1 MGQYQLVS
9 LFEGSDYS
17 YSLSR
22 ASFERLRAWCRRQR
36 CSVLKAVPTTPRL
49 RPRTLLLSIMRST
62 LNEKL
67 LEYNSRWRQGED
79 RGCSAGNSGWL
90 EGRQLT
96 DQATMRLILCESIGS
111 SCSLPRAR
119 FGKLCMDHFCKCH
132 WPDKRGLLDRGIG
145 QKTCMTWL
153 VREDQPNPKAQ
164 FMTQKPCNSR
174 EQTSSSTDERWN
186 VVLRYRA

>member
-90 EGRQLT
+90 EGKQLT
-96 DQATMRLILCESIGS
+96 DQATNEID
-111 SCSLPRAR
+111 SLAKASATRAR
-119 FGKLCMDHFCKCH
+119 CLEHALGSFA
-132 WPDKRGLLDRGIG
+132 WTISANAIGLI
-145 QKTCMTWL
+145 
-153 VREDQPNPKAQ
+153 REA
-164 FMTQKPCNSR
+164 C
-174 EQTSSSTDERWN
+174 
-186 VVLRYRA
+186 